1 MAMSSWAQ
9 TVHQILIDNSLVD
22 WLAAALIFLLT
33 FTVLPLVRGYLR
45 ARRAR
50 YLNRNMPTAVA
61 LLAHLMERTSRL
73 VLWIVALYAAE
84 RILTLPHR
92 INRTFDIAIMV
103 GCWVQIGIWGSAAA
117 RFGLERQQTSTGGDP
132 RLTGSIDVVLFA
144 LRLLVWVIVT
154 LLALE
159 NVGINVG
166 PLVAGLGV
174 GGIAIALAVQ
184 TILGDLFASL
194 SIALDKPFVVGDSL
208 RVDTFEGAVEQIG
221 IKSTR
226 LRSVTGEQ
234 IIISNADLLKSRV
247 RNLGRASEWRALF
260 SLPLVYDTPSELV
273 DRVPQLVKAAVA
285 AVDGTRFVYCLLK
298 ELNETGIVFE
308 VCFFLENGPGRD
320 LGRALDQVN
329 RDILRS
335 FWQLGIT
342 FATPRRT
349 VWLREPRAASGA
361 AGSGASAV
369 PAQVGPAQVGPPPV
383 SATGQDAPSE
393 KRAGET

>member
-1 MAMSSWAQ
+1 MSSWAQ
-9 TVHQILIDNSLVD
+9 TIRQILIDNSLLD

-50 YLNRNMPTAVA
+50 YLNRVLPTTVA

-92 INRTFDIAIMV
+92 IDRTFDIAIII
-103 GCWVQIGIWGSAAA
+103 GCWVQIGIWGAAAA
-117 RFGLERQQTSTGGDP
+117 RFGLERQQASTGGEP
-132 RLTGSIDVVLFA
+132 GLTGSIDVVVFA
-144 LRLLVWVIVT
+144 LRLLVWVVVT

-159 NVGINVG
+159 NMGINVG

-208 RVDTFEGAVEQIG
+208 RVDTFEGVVEQIG

-260 SLPLVYDTPSELV
+260 SLPLVYDTPAELI
-273 DRVPQLVKAAVA
+273 DRVPQLVKTAVG
-285 AVDGTRFVYCLLK
+285 AVDGTRFVSCLLK

-308 VCFFLENGPGRD
+308 VCFFLENGQGRD

-335 FWQLGIT
+335 FWKLGIA

-349 VWLREPRAASGA
+349 VWLREPRDATVSIGPPPLSAGPPLGA
-361 AGSGASAV
+361 AGQEAS
-369 PAQVGPAQVGPPPV
+369 
-383 SATGQDAPSE
+383 SD
-393 KRAGET
+393 KRVGET